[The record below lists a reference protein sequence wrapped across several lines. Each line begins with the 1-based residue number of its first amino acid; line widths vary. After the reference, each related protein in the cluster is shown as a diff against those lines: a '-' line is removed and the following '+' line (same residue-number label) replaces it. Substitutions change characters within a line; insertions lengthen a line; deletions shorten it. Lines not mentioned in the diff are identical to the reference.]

1 MSKQENIPQ
10 KLYKAVTR
18 NSASSSPAVRTN
30 TNGSQIHRAD
40 SHLSHKETR
49 DPKLDIDLP
58 YRTFTA
64 NANLNE
70 FTVEK
75 PTGEIPGRLEPDGK
89 HHYKLVT
96 FFPNDPEN
104 PKNWSKAYKWYCTMV
119 VAVTCF
125 VVAFCSSVI
134 TADLAGVSKEFHVS
148 DEVAL
153 LSITLFVVGF
163 GIGKFA
169 ERSF

>member
-1 MSKQENIPQ
+1 MSDSPEQPQ
-10 KLYKAVTR
+10 RIYEAITR
-18 NSASSSPAVRTN
+18 NSTAPAITRTH
-30 TNGSQIHRAD
+30 TNGSRIHRTD
-40 SHLSHKETR
+40 THLSHKETNR
-49 DPKLDIDLP
+49 DPKLDVELP
-58 YRTFTA
+58 YRTFSA
-64 NANLNE
+64 NANLDE
-70 FTVEK
+70 FSVEK
-75 PTGEIPGRLEPDGK
+75 PAGEIEGRLEPDGK

-119 VAVTCF
+119 VAATCF

-134 TADLAGVSKEFHVS
+134 TADLIGVSKEFDVS

-163 GIGKFA
+163 GVGPMIFG
-169 ERSF
+169 